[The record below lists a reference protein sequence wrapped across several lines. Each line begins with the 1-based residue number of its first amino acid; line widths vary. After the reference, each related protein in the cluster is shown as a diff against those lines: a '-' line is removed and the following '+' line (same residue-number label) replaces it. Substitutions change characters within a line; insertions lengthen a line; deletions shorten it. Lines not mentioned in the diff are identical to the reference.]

1 MSQAQTRPQPVLP
14 EDRITGPMRV
24 MIESG
29 ASSREIAAAFP
40 VSQSTAARRIRDFR
54 AARQRAFRRQ
64 VLVTAMYAALT
75 VSAIVIAAA
84 LATLAWGG

>member
-1 MSQAQTRPQPVLP
+1 MSQANTRPQPVVS

-40 VSQSTAARRIRDFR
+40 VSQSTAARRIREFR
-54 AARQRAFRRQ
+54 DARQVAFRKQ
-64 VLVTAMYAALT
+64 ALITCMYVVVTLSVA
-75 VSAIVIAAA
+75 VIAAA
-84 LATLAWGG
+84 VATMAWG